1 MSVLHRR
8 RKKLLKRKQW
18 DNSARAKR
26 ESMRKPLP
34 TARMTD
40 RMLTQIRGWW

>member
-8 RKKLLKRKQW
+8 RKKLLARGQW

-34 TARMTD
+34 TARMTA
-40 RMLTQIRGWW
+40 RMRTQIRGWW